1 MYLEGFVSLDHVVEG
16 VDCEVVVDDFFLALV
31 LLVREL
37 QVDVDD
43 LLYLP
48 ARLLDLEVLLVD
60 LVHHLRVEQVVVAPL
75 ERVLLQ
81 YRLRVLPNRLLDV
94 LTLTKSTPTRMR
106 MSWSRYSRKS
116 LL

>member
-48 ARLLDLEVLLVD
+48 ARLLDL
-60 LVHHLRVEQVVVAPL
+60 
-75 ERVLLQ
+75 
-81 YRLRVLPNRLLDV
+81 
-94 LTLTKSTPTRMR
+94 
-106 MSWSRYSRKS
+106 
-116 LL
+116 